1 MPSSTL
7 MYQIFFVILFLYG
20 KPQELIFYILLSELM
35 LVGVRAYYDGF
46 C

>member
-35 LVGVRAYYDGF
+35 LVVVRAYYDGF